1 MQSQDKPDFSF
12 YVLEGIFWDSIFQ
25 NLYFRI
31 YISESIFQNLY
42 CRTYI
47 LENAKKLDNNE
58 KLR

>member
-1 MQSQDKPDFSF
+1 MQSRDKLDYSF
-12 YVLEGIFWDSIFQ
+12 YVLEG
-25 NLYFRI
+25 
-31 YISESIFQNLY
+31 IFQNLY

>member
-12 YVLEGIFWDSIFQ
+12 YVLEGIFWYSIFQ
-25 NLYFRI
+25 KIYFI
-31 YISESIFQNLY
+31 SYISESIFQNLY

>member
-31 YISESIFQNLY
+31 YIVEHIF
-42 CRTYI
+42 
-47 LENAKKLDNNE
+47 
-58 KLR
+58 